1 MKLQERII
9 DYLRKKNTDVDRDDL
24 IAVAEKA
31 GYKRDDVYDTLK
43 EITDTMSNIGQ
54 WQDNKTKVNYVRWYE
69 PNDLTNK
76 VQECLDRGD
85 DW

>member
-9 DYLRKKNTDVDRDDL
+9 DYLRKKNTDVDRNDL

>member
-1 MKLQERII
+1 MKLKARII

-54 WQDNKTKVNYVRWYE
+54 WQDKNTKVNYVRWYE
-69 PNDLTNK
+69 PNDITNK

>member
-31 GYKRDDVYDTLK
+31 GYKRDQVYDTLK

-69 PNDLTNK
+69 PNELTAK

>member
-1 MKLQERII
+1 MKLKERII
-9 DYLRKKNTDVDRDDL
+9 DYLRKTNRDINRNDL

-31 GYKRDDVYDTLK
+31 GYKRDMVYEILK
-43 EITDTMSNIGQ
+43 EIADTTANIGQ
-54 WQDNKTKVNYVRWYE
+54 WQDSKTRVTYIRWYQ
-69 PNDLTNK
+69 PNELTNK

>member
-1 MKLQERII
+1 MKLQECII
-9 DYLRKKNTDVDRDDL
+9 DYLRKKNTDVDRNDL

-31 GYKRDDVYDTLK
+31 GYKRDQVYDTLK

>member
-1 MKLQERII
+1 MKLKARII
-9 DYLRKKNTDVDRDDL
+9 DYLRKKNTDVDRNDL

-54 WQDNKTKVNYVRWYE
+54 WQDKNTKVNYVRWYE
-69 PNDLTNK
+69 TNDLTNK

>member
-31 GYKRDDVYDTLK
+31 GYKRDQVYDTLK